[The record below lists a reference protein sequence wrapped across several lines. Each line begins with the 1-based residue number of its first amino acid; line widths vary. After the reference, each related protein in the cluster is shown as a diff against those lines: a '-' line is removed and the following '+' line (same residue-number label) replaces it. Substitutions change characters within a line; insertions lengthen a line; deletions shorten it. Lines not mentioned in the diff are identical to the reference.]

1 MNKVDLFFFQGSPTS
16 IAFLAYDYSVLYH
29 FSEEHKSHSQK
40 PAISWDDLRIRSVFA
55 LLVKKLRKIVR
66 LKIEKFCK
74 SI

>member
-1 MNKVDLFFFQGSPTS
+1 MNKVDFFFPKVVQQALHSMLMTT
-16 IAFLAYDYSVLYH
+16 VKNTN
-29 FSEEHKSHSQK
+29 KSYSQK

-55 LLVKKLRKIVR
+55 LLVKKLRKIDR